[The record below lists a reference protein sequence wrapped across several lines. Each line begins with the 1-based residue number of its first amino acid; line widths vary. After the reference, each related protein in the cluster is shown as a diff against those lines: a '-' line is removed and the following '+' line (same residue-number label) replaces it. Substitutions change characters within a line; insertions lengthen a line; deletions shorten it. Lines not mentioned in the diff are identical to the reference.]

1 MNGPDGTE
9 GHEVPSNTSVHDEY
23 IGQIL
28 QAIEANE
35 TISQRSLA
43 RELGIA
49 LGLTNLLI
57 RGLVSRG
64 LVRVLK
70 IRRDRIRY
78 LLTPAGVAE
87 KARMSRLALARAVDR
102 YTVARGRLRT
112 AFQDLSSGWPY
123 PLVNGQK
130 RVVFLGSGEVAEI
143 GFICLQETDLALA
156 AVVDDQGRSRFFDA
170 PLYQEGDFGPGF
182 LDVVQA
188 EAVIVMSL
196 RETHGL
202 TMDLVRAGVTTE
214 RVVWP

>member
-1 MNGPDGTE
+1 MDTFA
-9 GHEVPSNTSVHDEY
+9 HQDR

-102 YTVARGRLRT
+102 YTVARGRLQT
-112 AFQDLSSGWPY
+112 AFQDLSEGWPY

-130 RVVFLGSGEVAEI
+130 RVAFLGSGEVAEI
-143 GFICLQETDLALA
+143 GFICLQETDLVLT
-156 AVVDDQGRSRFFDA
+156 AVVDDQGRGRFFDV
-170 PLYQEGDFGPGF
+170 PLYREADFGIGF
-182 LDVVQA
+182 LDRAQA

-202 TMDLVRAGVTTE
+202 TMDLVRAGVTTD